1 MQKLMTLEHVDFPL
15 FLQIWVKKLTNY
27 FVLLQMVC
35 FCWIKFSKGLSEVR
49 KQELTKA
56 FSVFDRDGSGSIT
69 KEELALVLQNL
80 HPNMKPS
87 LEEVNQIMNIM
98 DQNGDGVIELS
109 EFLSTMQNW
118 LEEESEGTKDT
129 TNSKKRPR
137 ESMDVNSLI
146 QPKKSVKRRTPLKS
160 FKIFSSI
167 FNIFKI

>member
-1 MQKLMTLEHVDFPL
+1 
-15 FLQIWVKKLTNY
+15 
-27 FVLLQMVC
+27 
-35 FCWIKFSKGLSEVR
+35 
-49 KQELTKA
+49 
-56 FSVFDRDGSGSIT
+56 
-69 KEELALVLQNL
+69 
-80 HPNMKPS
+80 MKPS

>member
-1 MQKLMTLEHVDFPL
+1 
-15 FLQIWVKKLTNY
+15 
-27 FVLLQMVC
+27 
-35 FCWIKFSKGLSEVR
+35 
-49 KQELTKA
+49 
-56 FSVFDRDGSGSIT
+56 
-69 KEELALVLQNL
+69 
-80 HPNMKPS
+80 MKPS

-137 ESMDVNSLI
+137 ESMDVNLTPFSKYHL
-146 QPKKSVKRRTPLKS
+146 VKRRTSFKS
-160 FKIFSSI
+160 LKIFSSI